1 MSLRDFLNWF
11 EGISENIEEA
21 PTPAQWAKI
30 HQRLMALKETPD
42 GQHIAPTAPVANG
55 VDPVPGGTQ
64 VTAHWRSRVKAALEE
79 LGYDPESAME
89 VLATIPVDL
98 NADPATVARQ
108 YANFS

>member
-42 GQHIAPTAPVANG
+42 GQHIAPTAPV
-55 VDPVPGGTQ
+55 PGGTQ
-64 VTAHWRSRVKAALEE
+64 VTAHWRLRVKAALEE